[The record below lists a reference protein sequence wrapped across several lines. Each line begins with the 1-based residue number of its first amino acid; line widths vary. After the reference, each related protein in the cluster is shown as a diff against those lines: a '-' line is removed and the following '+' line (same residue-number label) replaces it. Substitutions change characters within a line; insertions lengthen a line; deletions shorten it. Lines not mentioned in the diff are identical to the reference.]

1 MKQRKQI
8 NWHTLVIAV
17 LVTVLAWVCWIYIS
31 PKTNQAHLQRTLI
44 DKQILLDHKLQE
56 LNQQKSN
63 STKLEEER
71 LKLQQE
77 KQELEKQLQ
86 AKKDA
91 QVAYAANLE
100 AETVQTSHIQP
111 VQAAFA
117 GSCSDW
123 IAQAG
128 ISDIAL
134 VMALITVESGCNAYA
149 VNSGS
154 GACGVAQELPCG
166 KSGCSLGDGAC
177 QVRWMNSYVINRY
190 GSWSSAYET
199 WLSRSPHWY

>member
-128 ISDIAL
+128 ISDTASA
-134 VMALITVESGCNAYA
+134 MALITVESGCNAYA